1 MKSSL
6 SSGPRR
12 YCAAT
17 KSDGQP
23 CRAAPLRDGTLCF
36 LHAPDRAEDA
46 AKAQHAGGIRRRRE
60 GTLGVV
66 YDLQGLETAAGIRR
80 VLEIA
85 LDDALGLD
93 PGIGRSRI
101 LVAVANAAMKLLDT
115 AEHEARIEALEGAVR
130 LLQGGEP
137 STGLDDG
144 LMGGPDR

>member
-1 MKSSL
+1 MKSSM

-17 KSDGQP
+17 RSDGQP

-85 LDDALGLD
+85 LGDALSLD
-93 PGIGRSRI
+93 PGVGRSRI
-101 LVAVANAAMKLLDT
+101 LVAVANSAMKLLDT
-115 AEHEARIEALEGAVR
+115 AELEARIEALEGAVR
-130 LLQGGEP
+130 LLQHGEP
-137 STGLDDG
+137 PKGLDDG
-144 LMGGPDR
+144 LLRGSDE